1 MLSGTPPLCCLH
13 LLTSTRCVVAMR
25 NLVGATMFLARLDAR
40 QQEAVRGD
48 SNVLL
53 AEQEVAAGG
62 RAVPPMSGMTGLP
75 RTPAGAIRV

>member
-1 MLSGTPPLCCLH
+1 M
-13 LLTSTRCVVAMR
+13 AMR
-25 NLVGATMFLARLDAR
+25 DLVGATMFLARLDAR